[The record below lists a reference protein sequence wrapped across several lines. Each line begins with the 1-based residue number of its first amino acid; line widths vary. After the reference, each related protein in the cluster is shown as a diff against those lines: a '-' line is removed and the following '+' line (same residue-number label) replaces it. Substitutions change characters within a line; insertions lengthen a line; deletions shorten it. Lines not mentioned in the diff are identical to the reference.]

1 MRYKEIFLLKVL
13 FLFYLMIFSPSFC
26 LSETIKFS
34 PLPHLPKEVLIGNY
48 LPLIDLIKKKTGLP
62 IELHYERDYQKML
75 ADFKA
80 GKIHII
86 TAGPL
91 PYVILKKDYP
101 QAEAILHFKEKDG
114 TAVYDCTLFTSHR
127 GPDNVRRLKGPIA
140 LPQKLSTCGYFSASI
155 ILSSEGKNLDK
166 MGYTYFETHHEVAEA
181 VIKGTHEAGCLKSDI
196 AEQYRGFAI
205 KFLKRSPKWPS
216 FSIIVN
222 TKILNPEQIKKIKL
236 ALINLEQEEAK
247 NLVAGKHGFVEAKE
261 KDFNIVKKYERHFP
275 KD

>member
-1 MRYKEIFLLKVL
+1 MRYKELLLLKIL
-13 FLFYLMIFSPSFC
+13 FFVIFSPGFC
-26 LSETIKFS
+26 LSETIKFA
-34 PLPHLPKEVLIGNY
+34 PLPLLPKEVLIGNY
-48 LPLIDLIKKKTGLP
+48 LPLIELIKKKTGLP
-62 IELHYERDYQKML
+62 LEIYYERDYLRML

-91 PYVILKKDYP
+91 PYVLLKKEYP
-101 QAEAILHFKEKDG
+101 HAEAILHFKEGDG

-127 GPDNVRRLKGPIA
+127 GPDNIKGLKGPVA
-140 LPQKLSTCGYFSASI
+140 LPQKISTCGYFSASI

-181 VIKGTHEAGCLKSDI
+181 VIRGTHEAGCLKSDI
-196 AEQYRGFAI
+196 AEKYRGFAI

-222 TKILNPEQIKKIKL
+222 TKVLNPEQIKKIKL
-236 ALINLEQEEAK
+236 ALINLQEEEAK
-247 NLVAGKHGFVEAKE
+247 NLIAGKHGFVEAKE
-261 KDFNIVKKYERHFP
+261 RDFEIVKKYERHFP